1 MPRAFHPTGPASSLT
16 CTRHCPSPLPSRRAG
31 AVEAAAAQHSRVGG
45 LQHPGRSN
53 GGAHHP
59 PLPSVTAPACV
70 LPRQLPPTACQPA
83 APHCTDVALLP
94 AGQPAQPCMYRLSS
108 LRCSPAHAGSA
119 RQHACQLGR
128 LPCALHPLRWPF
140 PNHRKRTA
148 MLIASRLAFVFH
160 LLACRVGG
168 DVPLRRSPA
177 RDLAPPFHYNCHNQ
191 RHVCPC
197 APPKTNPVSQHH
209 VPTCCLAGSH

>member
-1 MPRAFHPTGPASSLT
+1 MVCRGLGAGAAGWSRQLGMLLLAVAGRPAIASSQCVAVQAQQRWCQGPFTPLAQPPCLT
-16 CTRHCPSPLPSRRAG
+16 CTRHCPSPLPSRRAR

-59 PLPSVTAPACV
+59 PLPSVTAPARV

-108 LRCSPAHAGSA
+108 LRCSPVLAAQGNTRA
-119 RQHACQLGR
+119 NLAACPALCT
-128 LPCALHPLRWPF
+128 PCAGL
-140 PNHRKRTA
+140 
-148 MLIASRLAFVFH
+148 
-160 LLACRVGG
+160 
-168 DVPLRRSPA
+168 SPTTGKEQQ
-177 RDLAPPFHYNCHNQ
+177 C
-191 RHVCPC
+191 
-197 APPKTNPVSQHH
+197 S
-209 VPTCCLAGSH
+209 